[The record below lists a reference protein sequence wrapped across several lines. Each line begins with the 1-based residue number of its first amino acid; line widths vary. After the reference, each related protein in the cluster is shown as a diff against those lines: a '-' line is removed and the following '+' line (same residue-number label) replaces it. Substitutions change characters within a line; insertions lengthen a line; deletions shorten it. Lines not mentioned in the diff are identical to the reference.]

1 MLGASLPET
10 LPAKLDRKPM
20 IRLSDKR
27 LGGIPP
33 NGRFPNSGG
42 RKMDKRELPEN
53 IRQAIDLIAAVL
65 RRIKAKEL
73 DKRRDKCL
81 YIEKSK
87 GVTA

>member
-1 MLGASLPET
+1 
-10 LPAKLDRKPM
+10 
-20 IRLSDKR
+20 
-27 LGGIPP
+27 
-33 NGRFPNSGG
+33 
-42 RKMDKRELPEN
+42 MDKRDLPEN

>member
-1 MLGASLPET
+1 
-10 LPAKLDRKPM
+10 
-20 IRLSDKR
+20 
-27 LGGIPP
+27 
-33 NGRFPNSGG
+33 
-42 RKMDKRELPEN
+42 MDKRELPEN

-73 DKRRDKCL
+73 DKRMDKCL

>member
-1 MLGASLPET
+1 
-10 LPAKLDRKPM
+10 
-20 IRLSDKR
+20 
-27 LGGIPP
+27 
-33 NGRFPNSGG
+33 
-42 RKMDKRELPEN
+42 MDKRELPEN

-73 DKRRDKCL
+73 DKRRDKGL

>member
-1 MLGASLPET
+1 MADS
-10 LPAKLDRKPM
+10 
-20 IRLSDKR
+20 
-27 LGGIPP
+27 
-33 NGRFPNSGG
+33 NFPNSGD

-65 RRIKAKEL
+65 RRIKAIGL
-73 DKRRDKCL
+73 DQRTDKCL

>member
-1 MLGASLPET
+1 
-10 LPAKLDRKPM
+10 
-20 IRLSDKR
+20 
-27 LGGIPP
+27 
-33 NGRFPNSGG
+33 
-42 RKMDKRELPEN
+42 MDKRELPEN

-73 DKRRDKCL
+73 DNRRIKAKELDKRRDKCL